1 VTDCEILY
9 VISKALSES
18 DGELVATLLSIIYL
32 VLDKAKGLD
41 QFDFAYEQ
49 FEKSLCVDRVEEI

>member
-41 QFDFAYEQ
+41 RFDFAYEQ